1 MKNLNTL
8 LALAASSSLCTIA
21 LGQSRQI
28 PAPAQSKPMAI
39 LNARIHNPPASVDS
53 SEERLIERG
62 YVLFDEGRILDVGE
76 GDPENLG
83 ENWVEFDAS
92 GLELYPGLI
101 AGPTQL
107 GLLETAQVRAT
118 DDRSETGAQHPEI
131 QAWLAIN
138 PDSDL
143 IPVARSS
150 GIMTALVFPSTATIG
165 AQPAAIR
172 LDGWTTEDLAI
183 KRSLGTIIEWPLM
196 HVVQSNWV
204 KRSESDQRRL
214 ANDRLK
220 AINTF
225 FDDAQ
230 TWLSA
235 RESDPTVPFNARFDA
250 IAPVLRGEAPVFIDA
265 SRESQIRAAIAWAKR
280 RNLKA
285 VIVGGLG
292 ATACASLL
300 AQNDVPV
307 ILRGTHRLP
316 LNRHDRVD
324 SIFTVPQALHAAG
337 VLFSIGT
344 DGSEPAHV
352 RTLGHQAATA
362 AAYGLPRAAA
372 LRAVTLSP
380 AEIVGLGDQ
389 LGSIEPGKRA
399 TMILTTG
406 DPLEITSETL
416 VAFIDGR
423 RIDLGDRQKEMAHK
437 YREKLRQRRPA
448 SAPDEG

>member
-1 MKNLNTL
+1 M
-8 LALAASSSLCTIA
+8 
-21 LGQSRQI
+21 
-28 PAPAQSKPMAI
+28 
-39 LNARIHNPPASVDS
+39 
-53 SEERLIERG
+53 
-62 YVLFDEGRILDVGE
+62 
-76 GDPENLG
+76 
-83 ENWVEFDAS
+83 
-92 GLELYPGLI
+92 
-101 AGPTQL
+101 
-107 GLLETAQVRAT
+107 
-118 DDRSETGAQHPEI
+118 
-131 QAWLAIN
+131 
-138 PDSDL
+138 
-143 IPVARSS
+143 
-150 GIMTALVFPSTATIG
+150 
-165 AQPAAIR
+165 
-172 LDGWTTEDLAI
+172 
-183 KRSLGTIIEWPLM
+183 
-196 HVVQSNWV
+196 
-204 KRSESDQRRL
+204 
-214 ANDRLK
+214 
-220 AINTF
+220 
-225 FDDAQ
+225 
-230 TWLSA
+230 
-235 RESDPTVPFNARFDA
+235 PFNARFNA

-280 RNLKA
+280 RDLKA

-292 ATACASLL
+292 ATMCASLL

-316 LNRHDRVD
+316 LNRHDRAD

-337 VLFSIGT
+337 VRFSIGT

-423 RIDLGDRQKEMAHK
+423 RIDLGDRQKEMAQK

-448 SAPDEG
+448 SAPDEQ